1 MRLVQTTFLE
11 DQRIEQRLV
20 RAKNKPTLA
29 FTGDGRL
36 VIAWRRPAPWD
47 WVNGA
52 FVGDHDEPEDELHV
66 HGEPS

>member
-20 RAKNKPTLA
+20 RAKTGLS

-36 VIAWRRPAPWD
+36 VVAWRKPSQRD

-52 FVGDHDEPEDELHV
+52 FVGDHDEPDGDELHV
-66 HGEPS
+66 HGESA